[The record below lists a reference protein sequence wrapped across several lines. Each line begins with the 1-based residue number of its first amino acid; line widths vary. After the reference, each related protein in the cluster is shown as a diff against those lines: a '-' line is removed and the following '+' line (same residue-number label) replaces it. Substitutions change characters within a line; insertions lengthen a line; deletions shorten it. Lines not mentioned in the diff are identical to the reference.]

1 MSYKLVSDYVIS
13 YISKNGNNEMLEK
26 WNEKEFKKL
35 FKNKDKNVDK
45 TKKNKS
51 SYILYSNNERENMKK
66 EGISLSNKEMISE
79 LAKRWKTIKT
89 SKDEDDK
96 KIFEKFTLIAQEEKE
111 RYNSEIGKN
120 KSNVKKNM
128 SAYMYYC
135 KDERENIKKEK
146 NLKIDN
152 KEIISEL
159 ANRWK
164 VFKTSENKKEKQRM
178 EKYIN
183 MANEDKERYKT
194 EKDKEKELNSYK
206 EPPAEKEVDKLSNI
220 ADTESVEQTSEKEVI
235 LEEENKTKK
244 NKPRGKGRK

>member
-51 SYILYSNNERENMKK
+51 AYILYSNNERENMKK
-66 EGISLSNKEMISE
+66 EGISLSNKEIISE
-79 LAKRWKTIKT
+79 LAKRWKRIKN

-111 RYNSEIGKN
+111 RYDSEIGKN

-128 SAYMYYC
+128 SSYMYYC

-146 NLKIDN
+146 NLKLDN

-164 VFKTSENKKEKQRM
+164 VFKASENKKDKQRM
-178 EKYIN
+178 ENYNK
-183 MANEDKERYKT
+183 MAIEDKERYN
-194 EKDKEKELNSYK
+194 KEKENELLLKK
-206 EPPAEKEVDKLSNI
+206 EPSEKEVDKISNT
-220 ADTESVEQTSEKEVI
+220 ADTESVEQTSEKEVV

>member
-51 SYILYSNNERENMKK
+51 AYILYSNNERENMKK

-79 LAKRWKTIKT
+79 LAKRWKTIKN

-111 RYNSEIGKN
+111 RYDSEIGKN

-146 NLKIDN
+146 NLKLDN

-164 VFKTSENKKEKQRM
+164 VFKKSENKKDKQRM
-178 EKYIN
+178 ENYNK
-183 MANEDKERYKT
+183 MALEDKERYN
-194 EKDKEKELNSYK
+194 KEKENELLSKK
-206 EPPAEKEVDKLSNI
+206 EPSEKEVDKMSNV
-220 ADTESVEQTSEKEVI
+220 ADTGSVEQISEKEVI

>member
-51 SYILYSNNERENMKK
+51 AYILYSNNERENMKK
-66 EGISLSNKEMISE
+66 EGISLSNKEIISE
-79 LAKRWKTIKT
+79 LAKRWKRIKN

-111 RYNSEIGKN
+111 RYDSEIGKN

-128 SAYMYYC
+128 SSYMYYC

-146 NLKIDN
+146 NLKLDN

-164 VFKTSENKKEKQRM
+164 VFKASENKKDKQRM
-178 EKYIN
+178 ENYNK
-183 MANEDKERYKT
+183 MAIEDKERYN
-194 EKDKEKELNSYK
+194 KEKENELLLKK
-206 EPPAEKEVDKLSNI
+206 EPSEKEVDKISNT
-220 ADTESVEQTSEKEVI
+220 ADTESVEQTSEKEVV
-235 LEEENKTKK
+235 LEEENKNKKTKT
-244 NKPRGKGRK
+244 RGKARK